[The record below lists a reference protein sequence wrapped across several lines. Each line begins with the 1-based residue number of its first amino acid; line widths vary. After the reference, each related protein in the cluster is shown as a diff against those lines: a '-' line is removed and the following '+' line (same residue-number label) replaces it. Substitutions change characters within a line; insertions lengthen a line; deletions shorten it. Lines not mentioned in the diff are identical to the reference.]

1 MVRAR
6 ARPGIPGLKM
16 DVSRLI
22 SNPSQKLA
30 MVMTT
35 TTEEEMT
42 TATKVQLPSRLGG
55 EGIPSGGRLALIY
68 SLCFGIPVL
77 LGGVGLCLIR
87 NHKLEEIRQLYWID
101 PQQHPLG
108 TPTFAGRYIQETA
121 VGL

>member
-1 MVRAR
+1 
-6 ARPGIPGLKM
+6 
-16 DVSRLI
+16 
-22 SNPSQKLA
+22 

-35 TTEEEMT
+35 TTEEAMTTTTEEAMT

-55 EGIPSGGRLALIY
+55 KGISSGGRLALIY

-77 LGGVGLCLIR
+77 LGGVGLYFIR
-87 NHKLEEIRQLYWID
+87 DHKLAEIRQLYWID
-101 PQQHPLG
+101 PQQHPPV